1 MGNDKITIG
10 ERIEDLLKQNNMT
23 SKELSDKVTAAG
35 FKLSTAT
42 LSDIINNVDKGYSY
56 KIFVEI
62 AKQLNVSTDYLF
74 GSTELFTT
82 DNKLKFVCE
91 YTGLSEDTI
100 KCLAKYPY
108 LATDFIDN
116 MILRF
121 VNSSIFQI
129 LDYEHYKKKL
139 INASLTNAYKE
150 CVTNANDDDPLFV
163 YSDGENILNVVK
175 EYQLRK
181 YLIYSAFNDFLNN
194 NKAEKIC
201 DEWNEHW
208 LI

>member
-116 MILRF
+116 MILR
-121 VNSSIFQI
+121 
-129 LDYEHYKKKL
+129 
-139 INASLTNAYKE
+139 
-150 CVTNANDDDPLFV
+150 
-163 YSDGENILNVVK
+163 
-175 EYQLRK
+175 
-181 YLIYSAFNDFLNN
+181 
-194 NKAEKIC
+194 
-201 DEWNEHW
+201 
-208 LI
+208 